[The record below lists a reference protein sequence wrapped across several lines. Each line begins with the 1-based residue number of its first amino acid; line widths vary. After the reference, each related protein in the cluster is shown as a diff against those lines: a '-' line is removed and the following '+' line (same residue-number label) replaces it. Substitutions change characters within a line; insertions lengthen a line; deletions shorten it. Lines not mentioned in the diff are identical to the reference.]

1 MKSLATSLCLVLLI
15 LFSFCS
21 AEAVIKIGMLAQRGP
36 EIAMREW
43 GGIAQHLTSE
53 LGEEVQI
60 VPLGFTEVLDFCW
73 NEPQG
78 FLFANSWFYVRAKV
92 LRGAKA
98 LATVKYQG
106 TSPWFGGTIFV
117 RADSPVS
124 SLADLKGKR
133 FTCVKFSSAGGWL
146 FAKGLIMKETG
157 IVPEKDFADLREGQT
172 HDGVVYTVRDGKAD
186 AGTVRTNML
195 ESMQREGKIDMKEFR
210 IVHPMRHPDFDDVCS
225 TPLYPDWPVASLKN
239 TPPQLASRM
248 QQALLSIPQ
257 GHSALEQARKINVSY
272 PHLITSLWR
281 NCLNF
286 SKWNR
291 SRSRIRA

>member
-1 MKSLATSLCLVLLI
+1 MKRLITLICLMLLVSS
-15 LFSFCS
+15 SFN

-36 EIAMREW
+36 EIAIREW
-43 GGIAQHLTSE
+43 GGIAQHLTTQ
-53 LGEEVQI
+53 LGQEVQI

-98 LATVKYQG
+98 IATVKYQG
-106 TSPWFGGTIFV
+106 TSPWFGGTSFV

-124 SLADLKGKR
+124 TLADLKNKR
-133 FTCVKFSSAGGWL
+133 FICVKFSSAGGWL

-172 HDGVVYTVRDGKAD
+172 HDGVIYAVRDGKAD

-195 ESMQREGKIDMKEFR
+195 ESMQREGKINTTEFR
-210 IVHPMRHPDFDDVCS
+210 IIHPMRHPDFDDACS

-239 TPPQLASRM
+239 TPSELASRM

-257 GHSALEQARKINVSY
+257 GHPALEQARKIERFVPALDY
-272 PHLITSLWR
+272 EPLEEL
-281 NCLNF
+281 LKF
-286 SKWNR
+286 LKVEPFKK
-291 SRSRIRA
+291 